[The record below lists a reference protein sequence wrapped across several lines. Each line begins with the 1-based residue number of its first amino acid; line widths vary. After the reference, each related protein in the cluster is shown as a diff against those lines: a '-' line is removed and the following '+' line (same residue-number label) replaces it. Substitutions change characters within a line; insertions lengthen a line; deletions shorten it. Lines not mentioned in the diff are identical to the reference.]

1 MNVLPAAAAPSQ
13 DTHNANDASDATG
26 PGTPEAIA
34 EALGRVR
41 RQQLQLAQR
50 EKQLMQALGQATA
63 ARLGRLL
70 GEGGLAAPELEGL
83 MRRAAGLGG
92 GAVPGSPAGA
102 GRAAASA
109 TVATPRLRK
118 AAIRFRHP
126 DQPGL
131 VWSGRG
137 KTPLWV
143 KALQAQGRIEQ
154 ARVAQRP

>member
-1 MNVLPAAAAPSQ
+1 MNALPAAATPPPDVTDAS
-13 DTHNANDASDATG
+13 DASDATG

-102 GRAAASA
+102 GRAATA
-109 TVATPRLRK
+109 ATPRLRK

-143 KALQAQGRIEQ
+143 KALQAQGRLEQ